1 MILQALCQ
9 LAVGENLVG
18 DADFEF
24 KPVSWRINL
33 REDGTLLNIEDL
45 RRNANEGKKGKPK
58 WVGKEIEVPLQ
69 FYRSGVVPPPFF
81 LVDNAKF
88 VFGKPVGN
96 TEFEAHQGHEFSE
109 RFRSL
114 VRLCAE
120 ATGDPD
126 TVAVLRFFERY
137 LPGSAEVVLPED
149 ALGNDMFAFRVGLGD
164 FTHLRP
170 DVRAW
175 WKATRQQQ
183 LQSGDTYQC
192 LVTGQRFG
200 EINQFPQVA
209 NVPGASKPIKLISF
223 NKGAFESYG
232 LKRNENATISRE
244 AGEQAAAALNRLLH
258 PEPRDGTGTV
268 LNRRHIRLLGDTAVC
283 FWSPAG
289 DEILNALPDLLEAE
303 DEQTV
308 REVYRSVWHGRT
320 VELEDPSTFYALT
333 LSGAQGRAIV
343 RDWFET
349 TLTEVAGNLAKHFH
363 DLSIVRH
370 AKPKKGNPQS
380 PAVPLR
386 WLMQSLAAEGRS
398 EPVPASLEAAFIRSA
413 FTGTP
418 YPFQILQRAL
428 VRTRA
433 EAGRDQWTDRARRDA
448 RAALIKAVLNRRRR
462 SDPQAATRYEEV
474 FAEMNPSH
482 ENPGYS
488 LGLLL
493 AVLERLQAQALG
505 DVNASVVDRYFS
517 AASATPRTVFVRL
530 LKNAHHHVR
539 KARDSEDKRDRAMV
553 FRCARLIDEL
563 ACRFDVDAKRYPPHS
578 SGLPAHLDLEQ
589 QGLFVLG
596 YHQMRHWLW
605 MTKEERAQWE
615 AEYPDA
621 PRAFRWLKEPAEEP
635 NETAAV
641 DAE

>member
-1 MILQALCQ
+1 LILQELRQ
-9 LAVGENLVG
+9 LAIDENLVG
-18 DADFEF
+18 DPDFEI
-24 KPVSWRINL
+24 KPVSWRINIQD
-33 REDGTLLNIEDL
+33 DGSLVNIEDL
-45 RRNANEGKKGKPK
+45 RRNANEGRKGKPK
-58 WVGKEIEVPLQ
+58 WVGKEIEVPMQ
-69 FYRSGVVPPPFF
+69 FYRAGIAPPPFF

-88 VFGKPVGN
+88 VFGRPVGN
-96 TEFEAHQGHEFSE
+96 TIFEPQQGRDFSD

-114 VRLCAE
+114 VNLCAD
-120 ATGDPD
+120 ATKDSD
-126 TVAVLRFFERY
+126 ALAVVRFLERY
-137 LPGSAEVVLPED
+137 PPGSDEVTLPED
-149 ALGNDMFAFRVGLGD
+149 AVGNDMFAFRVGLGE

-170 DVRAW
+170 DVRVW
-175 WKATRQQQ
+175 WKNARQEQ
-183 LQSGDTYQC
+183 LQVGDTYQC
-192 LVTGQRFG
+192 LVTGERFG
-200 EINQFPQVA
+200 EINQFPQVG

-258 PEPRDGTGTV
+258 PQPRDGTGTV
-268 LNRRHIRLLGDTAVC
+268 LGRRHIRLLGDTAVC
-283 FWSPAG
+283 FWATAG
-289 DEILNALPDLLEAE
+289 DDLLDVLPDLLEGENEESVA
-303 DEQTV
+303 
-308 REVYRSVWHGRT
+308 EVYRSVWQGEKLT
-320 VELEDPSTFYALT
+320 IDDPSAFYALT

-349 TLTEVAGNLAKHFH
+349 TLPEVAGNLAKHFD
-363 DLSIVRH
+363 DLSIVRN
-370 AKPKKGNPQS
+370 AIPKKGNRQS
-380 PAVPLR
+380 RLVPLR

-428 VRTRA
+428 VRARA
-433 EAGRDQWTDRARRDA
+433 EAGRDQWTDAARRDA
-448 RAALIKAVLNRRRR
+448 RAALIKAVLNRRR
-462 SDPQAATRYEEV
+462 SDPQAATRYQEV
-474 FAEMNPSH
+474 LAEMNPSH
-482 ENPGYS
+482 ENPGYT
-488 LGLLL
+488 LGLLI

-539 KARDSEDKRDRAMV
+539 KARDSDDKRDRAMV
-553 FRCARLIDEL
+553 FRCSRMIDEL
-563 ACRFDVDAKRYPPHS
+563 ASRFDVDTKRYPCRT

-605 MTKEERAQWE
+605 MTKEERATWE
-615 AEYPDA
+615 ADHPDA
-621 PRAFRWLKEPAEEP
+621 PRAFRWLKEPVEEP
-635 NETAAV
+635 DETAAV
-641 DAE
+641 NA